1 MKSYQARV
9 HLCTFAIGLLYAP
22 SSVLSLCLLGFSTWS
37 EPRNNLDFS
46 VHLSPNLNRDG
57 WLEVQKYLLRVLVFV
72 SSLFPDLLCLQ
83 AIRLYQNCL
92 KKFHG
97 GRDPSLHIYLAHAFF
112 DARQYSECMS
122 TLLKA
127 LHVSPN
133 NLQLWYNLALTR
145 ETFAVAVLQ
154 KEQKGEARTLAE
166 VENAIEDLKVR
177 KCA

>member
-1 MKSYQARV
+1 MTVPYFTRPPS
-9 HLCTFAIGLLYAP
+9 CTSP
-22 SSVLSLCLLGFSTWS
+22 S
-37 EPRNNLDFS
+37 
-46 VHLSPNLNRDG
+46 
-57 WLEVQKYLLRVLVFV
+57 K
-72 SSLFPDLLCLQ
+72 

-97 GRDPSLHIYLAHAFF
+97 GRDPSLHIYLAHAYF
-112 DARQYSECMS
+112 DARQYNDCMRV
-122 TLLKA
+122 LLKA
-127 LHVSPN
+127 LHISPN

-177 KCA
+177 HVWIGYMRGVHRK

>member
-1 MKSYQARV
+1 MTATTS
-9 HLCTFAIGLLYAP
+9 
-22 SSVLSLCLLGFSTWS
+22 
-37 EPRNNLDFS
+37 
-46 VHLSPNLNRDG
+46 
-57 WLEVQKYLLRVLVFV
+57 
-72 SSLFPDLLCLQ
+72 Q

-97 GRDPSLHIYLAHAFF
+97 GRDPSLHIYLAHAYF
-112 DARQYSECMS
+112 DARQYNECIRV
-122 TLLKA
+122 LLKA

-133 NLQLWYNLALTR
+133 NLQLWYNLALAR

-177 KCA
+177 GHLSLKSTLGQSRCRCC

>member
-1 MKSYQARV
+1 M
-9 HLCTFAIGLLYAP
+9 LI
-22 SSVLSLCLLGFSTWS
+22 W
-37 EPRNNLDFS
+37 
-46 VHLSPNLNRDG
+46 
-57 WLEVQKYLLRVLVFV
+57 
-72 SSLFPDLLCLQ
+72 FPVYRTCDQSQ

-97 GRDPSLHIYLAHAFF
+97 GRDPSLHIYLAHAYF
-112 DARQYSECMS
+112 DARQYNDCMRV
-122 TLLKA
+122 LLKA

-133 NLQLWYNLALTR
+133 NLQLWYNLALAR

-177 KCA
+177 KKRRACQVAVSDYWIVIKAWSLRQGDLPLRVCGFPCTRCLGESMLGAAGKAI